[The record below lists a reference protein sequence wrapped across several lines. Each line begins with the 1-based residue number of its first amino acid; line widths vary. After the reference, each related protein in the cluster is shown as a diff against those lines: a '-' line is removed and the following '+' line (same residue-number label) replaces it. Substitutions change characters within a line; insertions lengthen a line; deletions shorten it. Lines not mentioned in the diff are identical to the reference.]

1 MKKLAI
7 IALSL
12 ATALSSVG
20 PVQAFPSVSPLKAG
34 LSNVEQVTHRH
45 RQWYYDDDD
54 EDGWRY
60 DRRYY
65 DEDDDDYYH
74 HRHHHSDI
82 GAFIGGFAVGAILG
96 GALSAPPRRHYH
108 RHSYSNW

>member
-12 ATALSSVG
+12 ATALPSVG

-82 GAFIGGFAVGAILG
+82 GAFIGGLAVGAILG